1 MKLLAIPLLIAAV
14 GSSLFSSLIPASA
27 QTWTQTSAPITNW
40 TAIASSADGVKLVAV
55 ASGGAIYTSTNS
67 GASWAPATNAP
78 DQAWRAVA
86 SSANGNKLIAA
97 VRGGGIYRSVD
108 SGLTWT
114 QTGASSN
121 AWISITSSA
130 DGNKLAAVAS
140 IFPPPDF
147 FTSSDSGTTWITNGS
162 PYDRWLAIAA
172 SADGNTLVACG
183 GLGTILASTNAGNSW
198 TTNDIVGGT
207 SSSAASSADG
217 SRLVVTGIVAG
228 GGRIC
233 LSTNSGL
240 AWTQTN
246 APSVGPVALSA
257 DGTKLVAA
265 SSVSYSNN
273 FPIYVSTDF
282 GVTWTTNFP
291 PGTNYWTGV
300 VSSADGGKLA
310 VIASGPGGGG
320 IWTLQTA
327 PAPQMNTTP
336 ANGNL
341 TLSWI
346 IPSTNFVLEQN
357 LDLTSMNWTDV
368 TNMPVLNLTNLQDE
382 VTLPLTNGSGFYRLA
397 TP

>member
-86 SSANGNKLIAA
+86 SSADGNKLIAA

-162 PYDRWLAIAA
+162 PSPLQPMETHWWLVAA
-172 SADGNTLVACG
+172 SAP
-183 GLGTILASTNAGNSW
+183 SWPQTNAGNSW

-310 VIASGPGGGG
+310 AIASGPGGGG

-357 LDLTSMNWTDV
+357 LDLTSTNWTDV

>member
-86 SSANGNKLIAA
+86 SSADGNKLIAA

-183 GLGTILASTNAGNSW
+183 GLGTILASNQRGQLLDDKRHRWRNLVVSRLIGGWKQVGGNWNRGWRRKNLPVDQFGACLDSNQRAVRRPCCFIGGWDQIGGGKFCQLFQQFSHLRLNGFRGDLDDQFSTRNKLLDGGGFLGRRGQTGSHRQRARWRRHLDFANRAG
-198 TTNDIVGGT
+198 TTNEHH
-207 SSSAASSADG
+207 
-217 SRLVVTGIVAG
+217 TG
-228 GGRIC
+228 
-233 LSTNSGL
+233 
-240 AWTQTN
+240 
-246 APSVGPVALSA
+246 
-257 DGTKLVAA
+257 
-265 SSVSYSNN
+265 
-273 FPIYVSTDF
+273 
-282 GVTWTTNFP
+282 
-291 PGTNYWTGV
+291 
-300 VSSADGGKLA
+300 
-310 VIASGPGGGG
+310 
-320 IWTLQTA
+320 
-327 PAPQMNTTP
+327 
-336 ANGNL
+336 
-341 TLSWI
+341 
-346 IPSTNFVLEQN
+346 
-357 LDLTSMNWTDV
+357 
-368 TNMPVLNLTNLQDE
+368 
-382 VTLPLTNGSGFYRLA
+382 
-397 TP
+397 

>member
-1 MKLLAIPLLIAAV
+1 V
-14 GSSLFSSLIPASA
+14 E
-27 QTWTQTSAPITNW
+27 
-40 TAIASSADGVKLVAV
+40 
-55 ASGGAIYTSTNS
+55 
-67 GASWAPATNAP
+67 
-78 DQAWRAVA
+78 
-86 SSANGNKLIAA
+86 
-97 VRGGGIYRSVD
+97 
-108 SGLTWT
+108 
-114 QTGASSN
+114 
-121 AWISITSSA
+121 
-130 DGNKLAAVAS
+130 
-140 IFPPPDF
+140 
-147 FTSSDSGTTWITNGS
+147 
-162 PYDRWLAIAA
+162 
-172 SADGNTLVACG
+172 
-183 GLGTILASTNAGNSW
+183 
-198 TTNDIVGGT
+198 
-207 SSSAASSADG
+207 
-217 SRLVVTGIVAG
+217 
-228 GGRIC
+228 
-233 LSTNSGL
+233 
-240 AWTQTN
+240 
-246 APSVGPVALSA
+246 
-257 DGTKLVAA
+257 A

-357 LDLTSMNWTDV
+357 LDLTSTNWTDV